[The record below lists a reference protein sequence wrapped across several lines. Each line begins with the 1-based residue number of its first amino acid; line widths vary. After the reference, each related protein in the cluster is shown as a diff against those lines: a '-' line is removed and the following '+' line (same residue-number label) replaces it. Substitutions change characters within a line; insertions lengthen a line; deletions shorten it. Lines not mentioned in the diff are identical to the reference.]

1 MYGWGGATN
10 LNCNYLNN
18 KEGILEEK
26 INPDVNELLLTNEE
40 QEKGKDIL
48 QEEKIEEILGEEEEL
63 TQNCKLSIV
72 LLCFNKLEFTK
83 KCIESI
89 LKNTFHDNYEL
100 IIVNNGSIDNTFKY
114 LNKIK
119 NDKIKVIHNKSNL
132 GFSKGM
138 NIGVKNAKGDYL
150 ILLHNDTIV
159 GEGWEV
165 ELINILKNDENI
177 FAVTPSTNFSDNE
190 SKYEI
195 EHSDYNN
202 YFNLYND
209 LRHKFISHFTASSLT
224 LFCCCFRRKDFIKLG
239 FLDEYYFNEFEDDD
253 LYERIINLNKIVSIS
268 TQSVV
273 YHFGGITI
281 SHNYNKLN
289 YYKKLYY
296 YKLNYV
302 NRLYFEKK
310 WRKKWSSKSKI
321 NYDRKLNFENL
332 KILEEYKFYDDNSV
346 FFKDIIK
353 CYVDFYKKFDIN
365 IQITNSFDEK
375 IILFDLFR
383 YGNKELPKDFII
395 FNLEQILWGKE
406 KLWERETNI
415 NRKNIFLY
423 KNAKIIF
430 DYSLL
435 NLRTWFENGIYNI
448 IFHPEPIFYLD
459 ENPSF
464 SKKILQ
470 NKIIFYGELTERRK
484 NILNNLDCNN
494 IEYSQTLFGDKKN
507 NKLDE
512 KLIILELSSFN
523 K

>member
-1 MYGWGGATN
+1 MYRK
-10 LNCNYLNN
+10 Y
-18 KEGILEEK
+18 
-26 INPDVNELLLTNEE
+26 
-40 QEKGKDIL
+40 
-48 QEEKIEEILGEEEEL
+48 
-63 TQNCKLSIV
+63 
-72 LLCFNKLEFTK
+72 F
-83 KCIESI
+83 
-89 LKNTFHDNYEL
+89 KNTFHDNYEL

-289 YYKKLYY
+289 YYK
-296 YKLNYV
+296 NCII
-302 NRLYFEKK
+302 
-310 WRKKWSSKSKI
+310 I
-321 NYDRKLNFENL
+321 N
-332 KILEEYKFYDDNSV
+332 
-346 FFKDIIK
+346 
-353 CYVDFYKKFDIN
+353 
-365 IQITNSFDEK
+365 
-375 IILFDLFR
+375 
-383 YGNKELPKDFII
+383 
-395 FNLEQILWGKE
+395 
-406 KLWERETNI
+406 
-415 NRKNIFLY
+415 
-423 KNAKIIF
+423 
-430 DYSLL
+430 
-435 NLRTWFENGIYNI
+435 
-448 IFHPEPIFYLD
+448 
-459 ENPSF
+459 
-464 SKKILQ
+464 
-470 NKIIFYGELTERRK
+470 
-484 NILNNLDCNN
+484 
-494 IEYSQTLFGDKKN
+494 
-507 NKLDE
+507 
-512 KLIILELSSFN
+512 
-523 K
+523 